1 VSAPVTPRIPD
12 VRDLDDGDWPAVE
25 LLDATCF
32 GSFELSEALPALRTM
47 MPPGSAV
54 VAPDGDDI
62 VGMAMFLD
70 LQMTVPGGTV
80 LPVAGVT
87 LVAVAPT
94 HRRRGLLRAMFTE
107 LHARIAGGDYP
118 VAALTA
124 SEGGIYGRFGYGP
137 ATVEHQLEIDRR
149 FARFHADAPDPG
161 GVRMVAAAAHHDDFA
176 AIYDQWRRSTPGG
189 LLRPRALLDEHLAD
203 RESQR
208 GGGSALHALLHPDG
222 FVVYRVHRDDVR
234 TVRIDELTAA
244 TANAHAA
251 LWRAILG
258 LDLIE
263 KVVIATHPA
272 DPLPYLLTDARVV
285 RTTSSRDDLWLRILD
300 VPAAL
305 HARRY
310 RCDLST
316 VLQITDGFRR
326 DGGRFALDV
335 RDGRARCAPTDAP
348 ARLHMDI
355 DVLGSLYLGGHRAS
369 VMAAAGRIRG
379 ADAELLGALDAAFAT
394 EVPAELGFGF

>member
-1 VSAPVTPRIPD
+1 MSAPVTPHLPHLRS
-12 VRDLDDGDWPAVE
+12 VGDGDWPAIR
-25 LLDATCF
+25 LLDSTCF
-32 GSFELSEALPALRTM
+32 GTFELAEELPALRAM

-54 VAPDGDDI
+54 VACDGDDI
-62 VGMAMFLD
+62 VGAAMYLD
-70 LQMTVPGGTV
+70 LRMTVPGGAV

-94 HRRRGLLRAMFTE
+94 HRRRGLLRAMFTD
-107 LHARIAGGDYP
+107 LHARIADGGYP

-137 ATVEHQLEIDRR
+137 ATVQQRLEVDRR

-161 GVRMVAAAAHHDDFA
+161 GVRMVTAAGHHDDFT
-176 AIYDQWRRSTPGG
+176 AIYERWRRRTPGG
-189 LLRPRALLDEHLAD
+189 LLRPRALLEQHLAD
-203 RESQR
+203 RESGR
-208 GGGSALHALLHPDG
+208 DGGSALHAMLHPDG
-222 FVVYRVHRDDVR
+222 FVVYRVHRDVR
-234 TVRIDELTAA
+234 TVRIEELTAA
-244 TANAHAA
+244 TADAHTA
-251 LWRAILG
+251 LWRAVLG

-263 KVVIATHPA
+263 KVAVTTHPG

-285 RTTSSRDDLWLRILD
+285 RTTASRDDLWLRILD

-305 HARRY
+305 QARSY
-310 RCDLST
+310 ACDLST
-316 VLQITDGFRR
+316 VVELTDGFRS
-326 DGGRFALDV
+326 DGGRFALAIS
-335 RDGRARCAPTDAP
+335 DGRARCTPTDAQ
-348 ARLHMDI
+348 AEVRMGL

-379 ADAELLGALDAAFAT
+379 AGTELLSRLDAAFAT